1 MEKRNQSYNIEDLV
15 EKMDKKKLTFDYPIQ
30 RDDGQWDRNQ
40 KALLIDTVLNGY
52 FIPDIYIIKDGTE
65 DFSPMSVLDGK
76 QRLTTLQEFAN
87 DVFALPNDMDDVT
100 VTDVSFD
107 DEKNPIITEHT
118 YSVKGKKFSKLDPE
132 IQKIFNKYK
141 LEVKLLAGFTDEQIE
156 DQFYRLNNGCTFT
169 KSQKANVK
177 LGTELAGKIKE
188 IEECDFFENRA
199 VFTNSQK
206 KRGEIKSCILQ
217 SMMLLSGFDYK
228 NFGANEVLRFAKQLN
243 ENPDY
248 ELVERTK
255 ELYDKLFCVLPPY
268 DKELDKNL
276 KKIHIPVIIKNL
288 DSADKLNEEITDKEY
303 EAFLL
308 DWFSAGMICSNYI
321 DFCGQG
327 STAKA
332 KVDGRVLSME
342 EALNNFIENLVR
354 GDSSEY
360 RQAV

>member
-15 EKMDKKKLTFDYPIQ
+15 EKIKKKKLTFDYPIQ
-30 RDDGQWDRNQ
+30 REDGQWDKSQ
-40 KALLIDTVLNGY
+40 KALLIDTVFNGF
-52 FIPDIYIIKDGTE
+52 FIPDVYIIKEGTE

-76 QRLTTLQEFAN
+76 QRLTTLAEFAN
-87 DVFALPNDMDDVT
+87 DEFVLPKDMDDVV
-100 VTDVSFD
+100 VTDVSYD
-107 DEKNPIITEHT
+107 DDKNPIVEEKT

-132 IQKIFNKYK
+132 LQKIFNKYK
-141 LEVKLLAGFTDEQIE
+141 IEVKLLAGFTDEQIE
-156 DQFYRLNNGCTFT
+156 EQFYRLNNGCTFT

-177 LGTELAGKIKE
+177 LGTELAGQIKE

-199 VFTNSQK
+199 VFTTSQR

-217 SMMLLSGFDYK
+217 TMMLLSDFDYK
-228 NFGANEVLRFAKQLN
+228 NFGANEVLRFARELN

-255 ELYDKLFCVLPPY
+255 DLYDKLFCVLPNY

-276 KKIHIPVIIKNL
+276 KKIHIPVIVKNL
-288 DSADKLNEEITDKEY
+288 DTANKLDETVTDKEY

-308 DWFSAGMICSNYI
+308 DWFSAGMVCGNYI

-327 STAKA
+327 STGKA
-332 KVDGRVLSME
+332 KVEGRISSME
-342 EALNNFIENLVR
+342 DALIEFIDNLDGGENNGR
-354 GDSSEY
+354 Y
-360 RQAV
+360 A